1 MAVLDA
7 EQLAVALEPRNSVV
21 IEAEESPGVFVAATG
36 PVYHY
41 RRTVV
46 AEAADDDGN
55 SRVTQRVEMAVAIPY
70 WRWLFG
76 PALMSY
82 LGKFTRPDQ
91 AAPFWFP
98 PDTMDAKASATLGRL
113 GVMAFVLGY
122 GSILL
127 TQTITYAAAEFG
139 ANKGAQGIA
148 LASVRLDVLLA
159 LPLAF
164 LADRHGRRRLV
175 VQGAVAAC
183 ALTAVGAV
191 APNLW
196 TLAAAQ
202 ILARGILN
210 ACILTL
216 GVMVAE
222 EVPAGARAWSTSII
236 SSAGFMGAG
245 LCIFGLPIADLS
257 EGAWRALYLFPLLL
271 IPVGL
276 HAGSKLEETH
286 RFVAHVAQRV
296 EQVKVR
302 DVLRSHK
309 GRFYMLAGSAFLIS
323 LFATPASQFQNEF
336 LRTERGFTGGQ
347 ITLFV
352 VVTGIPGA
360 IGIIGGGR
368 LAERGRRLVGAVAT
382 FGGVGTTLLMFYS
395 SGVMLYAWSSIGSIV
410 GAAAVPALG
419 VYGAELFP
427 TEARGAAN
435 GGIGLASR
443 IGAIIGLVF
452 AGQLGDRIGLPQ
464 ALSYLAI
471 GPLVLT
477 FLILFF
483 YPETA
488 HMELEDLNPE
498 DAPVD

>member
-7 EQLAVALEPRNSVV
+7 NELAAALAPRNSVV
-21 IEAEESPGVFVAATG
+21 VEAEESPGVFTATNG
-36 PVYHY
+36 PVHAY
-41 RRTVV
+41 RRTVI
-46 AEAADDDGN
+46 AEPADADGR
-55 SRVTQRVEMAVAIPY
+55 SRVTQRLEMAVAIPY
-70 WRWLFG
+70 WNWLFG
-76 PALMSY
+76 PPLRNH
-82 LGKFTRPDQ
+82 LGKFS
-91 AAPFWFP
+91 APNQKSPVWFP
-98 PDTMDAKASATLGRL
+98 PDTMDSTASTALARL
-113 GVMAFVLGY
+113 GVIAFVIGY
-122 GSILL
+122 GSVLL
-127 TQTITYAAAEFG
+127 SQTITYAAGEFG

-175 VQGAVAAC
+175 VQGTVVAC
-183 ALTAVGAV
+183 ALTAIGAV
-191 APNLW
+191 VPNLW

-202 ILARGILN
+202 VLARGVLN
-210 ACILTL
+210 ACALTL

-222 EVPAGARAWSTSII
+222 EVPSGARAWSTSIV

-245 LCIFGLPIADLS
+245 LCLFGLPIADLS
-257 EGAWRALYLFPLLL
+257 DGAWRVLYLVPLLL
-271 IPVGL
+271 IPLAL

-286 RFVAHVAQRV
+286 RFVAHVAQRT
-296 EQVKVR
+296 EKVRTR
-302 DVLRSHK
+302 DVLRTHK
-309 GRFYMLAGSAFLIS
+309 GRFFMLAGSAFLIS

-336 LRTERGFTGGQ
+336 LRTERGFSGGQ

-352 VVTGIPGA
+352 VLTGIPGA
-360 IGIIGGGR
+360 IGIIVGGR

-382 FGGVGTTLLMFYS
+382 FVGVGTTLLMFHS
-395 SGVMLYAWSSIGSIV
+395 SGVMLYAWSALGSIV

-443 IGAIIGLVF
+443 VGAVIGLIV

-464 ALSYLAI
+464 ALTYLAV

-477 FLILFF
+477 VLILVA

-488 HMELEDLNPE
+488 HMELEALNPE
-498 DAPVD
+498 DEAI